1 MCRPPST
8 PSIAHY
14 FRVVNPNFRD
24 MAEFKIRYRIKELAA
39 RKRITIKQVAQDT
52 GISVMTLYDMSRSD
66 DYNATVRTLV
76 TLARYFGVTLDELVE
91 IVDDHDEPPES
102 S

>member
-1 MCRPPST
+1 
-8 PSIAHY
+8 
-14 FRVVNPNFRD
+14 